1 MLLQIIMYTFNK
13 KDRTDR
19 KELINP
25 SIQGGG
31 GEAIHKRSRGVES
44 YVDDL
49 EAKRKLRKL
58 ERSRAKK
65 GWK

>member
-19 KELINP
+19 TELINP

-31 GEAIHKRSRGVES
+31 GEAIHKSSREVES

-58 ERSRAKK
+58 ERRRAKK